1 MKKIFDKIIF
11 TLTFLSVF
19 IFYTCKESNPTE
31 IKNNSQEDIN
41 TWANV
46 TNGLPLG
53 AYRIASIGSKI
64 YVFVNYKLYSSTND
78 GESWK
83 NIGIGLPDSAWVG
96 DITGYNNF
104 MAITTEG
111 KGVFISSDFGE
122 TWIKPTS
129 SGLGLEYIHSI
140 TMDST
145 FLYIGVGDDA
155 EIYRSS
161 DLGNSWTSFK
171 NGFPI
176 TTSVYY
182 PRIELLIKNNNKLFA
197 CPFFS
202 GIYSSNDNG
211 NNWQSMNDGLSD
223 HSSLWSFAVSDS
235 FYFATEESNVE
246 QGLYRYN
253 FYSSTWVKISNI
265 TDYMRHFV
273 VAHGSTV
280 VASIDSVIKISFDN
294 GNTWNLCNKGLDDA
308 TYSLFYYAVVHDN
321 YVFAANN
328 YRGIWRYLLK

>member
-1 MKKIFDKIIF
+1 MKKIFDKIVV
-11 TLTFLSVF
+11 TLIFLSVF
-19 IFYTCKESNPTE
+19 IFNTCKENNPTE
-31 IKNNSQEDIN
+31 TKNNSQENIN
-41 TWANV
+41 TWTNV
-46 TNGLPLG
+46 TNGLPIG

-64 YVFVNYKLYSSTND
+64 YVSANGKLYSSTND

-83 NIGIGLPDSAWVG
+83 NIGIGLPDSAWVD
-96 DITGYNNF
+96 DITGSNNL
-104 MAITTEG
+104 MAVATEG
-111 KGVFISSDFGE
+111 KGIFISSDFGE
-122 TWIKPTS
+122 TWIKPAS
-129 SGLGLEYIHSI
+129 SGLGSEYIHSI

-182 PRIELLIKNNNKLFA
+182 PRIELLVKNNNKLFA

-202 GIYSSNDNG
+202 GIYLSNDNG
-211 NNWQSMNDGLSD
+211 NTWQTMNEGLPD
-223 HSSLWSFAVSDS
+223 QLYVWSFAVSDS
-235 FYFATEESNVE
+235 FYFVTEESRGE
-246 QGLYRYN
+246 QGIYRYN
-253 FYSSTWVKISNI
+253 LKNSNWVKVSNI

-273 VAHGSTV
+273 VAQGSTV

-294 GNTWNLCNKGLDDA
+294 GSTWNLCNKGLDDA
-308 TYSLFYYAVVHDN
+308 TYSLFYHAVIHDN

-328 YRGIWRYLLK
+328 FRGVWRYLLK